1 MRFFVLAIVI
11 VLIGVST
18 YSRLDRNPMSSV
30 IKLPGR
36 VPGKFYNA
44 TDLAFSKNQ
53 DTLYYNQQHFSGY
66 VYALYPN
73 NDTAFIIGYLNGLQE
88 GNTRRW
94 YPNKQLA
101 EDRFYIQ
108 GGKEGI
114 HKGWWQD
121 GKPKF
126 VYHFANDEFEGLVTE
141 WFNTG
146 LLFRLLHYQKGHE
159 VGSEKIWWDNGRIRA
174 NYVMVNGQ
182 RFGLSGQ
189 KLCINDIGKVRADS
203 LILSQEK

>member
-1 MRFFVLAIVI
+1 MLILLIAVLSISI
-11 VLIGVST
+11 
-18 YSRLDRNPMSSV
+18 YSYPGRKPQTSQ
-30 IKLPGR
+30 IKLPGH
-36 VPGKFYNA
+36 VPARFYNA
-44 TDLAFSKNQ
+44 ADLAFSKNQ
-53 DTLYYNQQHFSGY
+53 DTVYYDQQHFSGY
-66 VYALYPN
+66 IYVLYPN
-73 NDTAFIIGYLNGLQE
+73 NDTACIIGYLNGLQE
-88 GNTRRW
+88 GSTRRW

-146 LLFRLLHYQKGHE
+146 RLFRLLHYKKGYE
-159 VGSEKIWWDNGRIRA
+159 IGSEKMWWDNGRIRA

-189 KLCINDIGKVRADS
+189 KLCINNIAKVKADS
-203 LILSQEK
+203 LILSQQK